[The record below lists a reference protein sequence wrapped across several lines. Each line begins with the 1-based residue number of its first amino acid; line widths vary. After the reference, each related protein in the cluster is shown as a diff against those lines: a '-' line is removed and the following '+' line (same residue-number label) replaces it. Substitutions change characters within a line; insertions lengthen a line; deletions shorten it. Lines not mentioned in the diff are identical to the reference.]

1 MYKEKT
7 PFYLILL
14 SIAKASLNIFHF
26 SAALRRSK
34 TCPSLSAGSQR
45 QMLTICLQTGVS
57 KWAELGLR
65 PGLLLVGRILAAKSL
80 YTASPP
86 PAKRVAELV
95 SPVTP
100 GSEDTDT
107 AHTPE
112 VITLYFRVCVCGA
125 FSPI

>member
-1 MYKEKT
+1 MPPTDGSPWPPIGREIFGGK
-7 PFYLILL
+7 ISVH
-14 SIAKASLNIFHF
+14 SI
-26 SAALRRSK
+26 
-34 TCPSLSAGSQR
+34 
-45 QMLTICLQTGVS
+45 
-57 KWAELGLR
+57 
-65 PGLLLVGRILAAKSL
+65 
-80 YTASPP
+80 PP